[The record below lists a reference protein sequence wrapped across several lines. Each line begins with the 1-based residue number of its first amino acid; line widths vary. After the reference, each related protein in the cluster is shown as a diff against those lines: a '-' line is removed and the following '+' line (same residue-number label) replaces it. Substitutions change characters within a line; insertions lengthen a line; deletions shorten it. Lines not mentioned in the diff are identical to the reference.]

1 MAFIQSIYIRFFYIV
16 QSGAW
21 PLSAAFSIAPD
32 SRSPLQRDGGWKD
45 ARLESSNLHLA
56 ERDRHLLG
64 GAAGAAVD

>member
-1 MAFIQSIYIRFFYIV
+1 MWARR
-16 QSGAW
+16 SGGASRG
-21 PLSAAFSIAPD
+21 LL
-32 SRSPLQRDGGWKD
+32 RSPLQRDGGWKD